1 MTVLAQTQLAPN
13 IYKLTLQ
20 GELVGEMKT
29 PGQFLHIKVPRGDLL
44 LRRPISINAIDQ
56 ESMTCQLIY
65 RIEGAGTRVFSQ
77 LVAGDTLDVL
87 GPLGNGFDLSQVK
100 PNDTVF
106 LVGGGIGVPP
116 LYELSRQI
124 KKLGAKPVHFFGF
137 ASKEVMYDQALFEDL
152 GDCYWTTDDGSFGV
166 KGHVGTLLA
175 AYTAMEPAAVFAC
188 GNKGL
193 LKVVD
198 HLYAKHPNAQL
209 SLEARMAC
217 GIGACYG
224 CVCHVAGD
232 ETGTKSVKVC
242 DEGPVFPVGKVVF

>member
-1 MTVLAQTQLAPN
+1 MTVLAQRQLAPN
-13 IYKLTLQ
+13 IFKLTLQ
-20 GELVGEMKT
+20 GNLVTEMKT

-56 ESMTCQLIY
+56 ENATCQLIY
-65 RIEGAGTRVFSQ
+65 RIEGAGTRVFSK
-77 LVAGDTLDVL
+77 LTAGDTLDVL
-87 GPLGNGFDLSQVK
+87 GPLGNGFDLSDVQSG
-100 PNDTVF
+100 DTVY

-137 ASKEVMYDQALFEDL
+137 ATKEVVYDKELFEEL
-152 GDCYWTTDDGSFGV
+152 GDCYWATDDGSLGT
-166 KGHVGTLLA
+166 KGHVGTLLMK
-175 AYTAMEPAAVFAC
+175 YQGEKPTAVFAC
-188 GNKGL
+188 GNTGL
-193 LKVVD
+193 LKTVD
-198 HLYAKHPNAQL
+198 QLFQNHPNAQL